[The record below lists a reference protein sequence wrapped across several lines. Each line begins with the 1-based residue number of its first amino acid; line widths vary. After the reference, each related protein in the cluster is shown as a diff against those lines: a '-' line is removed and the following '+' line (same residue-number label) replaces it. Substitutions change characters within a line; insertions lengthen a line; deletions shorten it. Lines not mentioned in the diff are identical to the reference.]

1 MLATGVQM
9 PSSMACVVPKGALRV
24 LLADDHALV
33 REGLRALID
42 AQPDMQVAGEAENG
56 DQAIA
61 QANALVPDVIVLDV
75 WMPRLDGVH
84 ATPQL
89 RRACPGAA
97 IIVLTACDDTSC
109 LRGLLDAGA
118 AGYVLKHAAGEELV
132 GAIRAVAAG
141 GVYVDPRIAG
151 ELVGTNGDAASE
163 RVAGARLS
171 EREAEVL
178 RAIAQGYS
186 NKEIAVQLELSVRT
200 VETYRAR
207 SMEKLG
213 LNSRVDIVRYAAEQ
227 RWLR

>member
-1 MLATGVQM
+1 MTA
-9 PSSMACVVPKGALRV
+9 VVPRSLRV

-42 AQPDMQVAGEAENG
+42 AQPDMEVAGEAENG
-56 DQAIA
+56 DQALA
-61 QANALVPDVIVLDV
+61 QANTLAPDVVVLDV
-75 WMPRLDGVH
+75 WMPRLDGVR
-84 ATPQL
+84 ATPL
-89 RRACPGAA
+89 LKRACPDAA
-97 IIVLTACDDTSC
+97 IVVLTACDDANT
-109 LRGLLDAGA
+109 LRELLDAGA
-118 AGYVLKHAAGEELV
+118 TGYVLKHAAGEELV
-132 GAIRAVAAG
+132 GAIRAVVAG

-151 ELVGTNGDAASE
+151 ELVTTTTPPPAGE
-163 RVAGARLS
+163 RATSVKLS
-171 EREAEVL
+171 DREAEVL

-186 NKEIAVQLELSVRT
+186 NKEIAIQLELSVRT

>member
-1 MLATGVQM
+1 MLAAAVQM
-9 PSSMACVVPKGALRV
+9 PSSMNAVAPKTPLRV

-42 AQPDMQVAGEAENG
+42 AQPDMRVVGEAENG
-56 DQAIA
+56 HDAIA
-61 QANALVPDVIVLDV
+61 QASALAPDVIVLDV
-75 WMPRLDGVH
+75 WMPQLDG
-84 ATPQL
+84 A
-89 RRACPGAA
+89 RAAPLLKRARPNAA
-97 IIVLTACDDTSC
+97 IIALTACDDAGC
-109 LRGLLDAGA
+109 LRELLDAGA
-118 AGYVLKHAAGEELV
+118 SGYVLKHAAVDELV
-132 GAIRAVAAG
+132 GAIRAVVTG

-151 ELVGTNGDAASE
+151 ELIGGN
-163 RVAGARLS
+163 GARANDGAANTKLS

-186 NKEIAVQLELSVRT
+186 NKEIAAQLELSVRT

-213 LNSRVDIVRYAAEQ
+213 LTSRVDIVRYAAEQ

>member
-1 MLATGVQM
+1 
-9 PSSMACVVPKGALRV
+9 MAAVVRNSALRV

-42 AQPDMQVAGEAENG
+42 AQPDMRVAGEAENG
-56 DQAIA
+56 DEAIA
-61 QANALVPDVIVLDV
+61 QASSLAPDVVVLDV
-75 WMPRLDGVH
+75 WMPRLDGNRAAPLIKH
-84 ATPQL
+84 
-89 RRACPGAA
+89 ACPEAA
-97 IIVLTACDDTSC
+97 IIVLTACDDAQC
-109 LRGLLDAGA
+109 LRELLDAGA

-151 ELVGTNGDAASE
+151 ELIATNGQPNERAAG
-163 RVAGARLS
+163 VKLS
-171 EREAEVL
+171 DREAEVL